1 MEIKKYFP
9 NKPMPDMSRPLYLI
23 IPAAGLGLRM
33 GISDSKQFLD
43 IGGMPVLARTLQA
56 FSDFQ
61 KSRRIP
67 LHAVIVTN
75 ADNID
80 RTCELVEKY
89 HFEFVELIVEGGATR
104 QDSVGCGLAAL
115 SELPSPPSDMDPV
128 FVHDGARCMVDQK
141 TLQKCYT
148 GGILY
153 DVSVAAT
160 PCKNTVKLAQ
170 QVSEALAAAQSEDS
184 PLLVDKT
191 LPRDLLYEVQTPQ
204 VFRYR
209 SLLKVHE
216 YARMSGIQ
224 ATDDTALAEACG
236 LPVRLLPCSYG
247 NIKITTPEDV
257 VMAELMLKNRE
268 NK

>member
-61 KSRRIP
+61 KNRRIP
-67 LHAVIVTN
+67 LQ
-75 ADNID
+75 
-80 RTCELVEKY
+80 Y